1 MLADTL
7 LKTFKLDKLYESV
20 VGLIEARVEL
30 IKYDVKSE
38 VSKSL
43 AAFLFSVIVLFLV
56 YMIVLFASL
65 AAAIWLGRELGWIA
79 GFSIIGVFYL
89 FVTLLLL
96 VYRRPIMDRLGI
108 YFMRIIN
115 RD

>member
-7 LKTFKLDKLYESV
+7 LKTLKLDRLYESV

-43 AAFLFSVIVLFLV
+43 AAFLFSVILLFLV
-56 YMIVLFASL
+56 YLIVLFASL
-65 AAAIWLGRELGWIA
+65 ATAIWLGNELGWIV
-79 GFSIIGVFYL
+79 GFSVIGLFYL

-96 VYRRPIMDRLGI
+96 LYRKPIMDRLGV

-115 RD
+115 RN